1 VKLVVVGAGIVG
13 LATARQLAIER
24 PDSEI
29 VVLEKEPDVARHQTG
44 HNSGVIHAGIY
55 YPPGSLKAQLCRRGV
70 SLLKEFCRLKGVRY
84 QNVGKLVVG
93 LDETE
98 LDRLDEIHR
107 RARANGVSDA
117 RLVGRDEI
125 AELEPH
131 AAGIRAVHSPS
142 TAIVDYVAVSRALA
156 ADLIERGGQLST
168 STTVLGMRADRRTT
182 VVLTDAGE
190 LLADEVVVCA
200 GLQSSRLAK
209 ACGEDEDPLIVP
221 FRGEYYRLPPERA
234 GLVRGLIYPVPDPRY
249 PFLGIHLTRRI
260 DGAVDV
266 GPNAVLATALQG
278 YRRRDLA
285 PRDLATIF
293 TSPGFRKMA
302 RQHWRT
308 GMREMRGS
316 LSKRAYLAQ
325 ARRYLPELGQS
336 DLRPAPAGVRAQAV
350 ARDGQLVDDF
360 AISRSRGIT
369 FVRNAPSPAATSCMA
384 IAEHIV
390 RGFLDSRA
398 TGSSAQSR
406 PQS

>member
-70 SLLKEFCRLKGVRY
+70 TLLKEFCELRSVRY
-84 QNVGKLVVG
+84 ENVGKLVVA

-98 LDRLDEIHR
+98 LDRLDEVHR
-107 RARANGVSDA
+107 RALANGVSDA
-117 RLVGRDEI
+117 CLVGRDEI

-168 STTVLGMRADRRTT
+168 STTVLGMRAGRGST
-182 VVLTDAGE
+182 VVLTDGGE
-190 LLADEVVVCA
+190 LRADEVVVCA

-209 ACGEDEDPLIVP
+209 ASGE
-221 FRGEYYRLPPERA
+221 
-234 GLVRGLIYPVPDPRY
+234 
-249 PFLGIHLTRRI
+249 
-260 DGAVDV
+260 DV

-293 TSPGFRKMA
+293 AWPGFRKMA

-308 GMREMRGS
+308 GIREMRGS

-325 ARRYLPELGQS
+325 ARRYLPELGLS
-336 DLRPAPAGVRAQAV
+336 DLRPAPSGVRAQAV
-350 ARDGQLVDDF
+350 GRDGQLVDDF
-360 AISRSRGIT
+360 CISRSAGIT
-369 FVRNAPSPAATSCMA
+369 FVRNAPSPAATSSMA

-390 RGFLDSRA
+390 RGVLDSSA
-398 TGSSAQSR
+398 TGSATPSR
-406 PQS
+406 PPS

>member
-70 SLLKEFCRLKGVRY
+70 TLLKEFCELRSVRY
-84 QNVGKLVVG
+84 ENVGKLVVA

-98 LDRLDEIHR
+98 LDRLDEVHR
-107 RARANGVSDA
+107 RALANGVSDA
-117 RLVGRDEI
+117 CLVGRDEI

-168 STTVLGMRADRRTT
+168 STTVLGMRAGRGST
-182 VVLTDAGE
+182 VVLTDGGE
-190 LLADEVVVCA
+190 LRADEVVVCA

-209 ACGEDEDPLIVP
+209 ASGEDEDPLIVP

-234 GLVRGLIYPVPDPRY
+234 ELVRGLIYPVPDPRY

-293 TSPGFRKMA
+293 AWPGFRKMA

-308 GMREMRGS
+308 GIREMRGS

-325 ARRYLPELGQS
+325 ARRYLPELGLS
-336 DLRPAPAGVRAQAV
+336 DLRPAPSGVRAQAV
-350 ARDGQLVDDF
+350 GRDGQLVDDF
-360 AISRSRGIT
+360 CISRSAGIT
-369 FVRNAPSPAATSCMA
+369 FVRNAPSPAATSSMA

-390 RGFLDSRA
+390 RGVLDSSA
-398 TGSSAQSR
+398 TGSATPSR
-406 PQS
+406 PPS